1 MVRIRQL
8 GGYEVKETLPLNYDL
23 LEELANKC
31 VKLEDMMSVDNR
43 YDFVLNDEKV
53 LNHALTSHIFR
64 SLSNLIPI
72 TLWCTHSLN
81 DVEEDFCVARVIF
94 NLACD
99 EKQKHVEG
107 LNSCDEP
114 SIAWELFNRIQYL
127 INNFETEILLSDME
141 MKNE

>member
-31 VKLEDMMSVDNR
+31 GKLEDMVNVDNR

-64 SLSNLIPI
+64 SLSSLIPI
-72 TLWCTHSLN
+72 TLWCTRSLN

-94 NLACD
+94 NLVCD
-99 EKQKHVEG
+99 EKQKHVEV

>member
-31 VKLEDMMSVDNR
+31 VKLEDMLSVDNR

-53 LNHALTSHIFR
+53 LNHAK
-64 SLSNLIPI
+64 
-72 TLWCTHSLN
+72 
-81 DVEEDFCVARVIF
+81 VIF

-99 EKQKHVEG
+99 EKQKHVEV